1 MSTLPIESDSES
13 QEPPTKRPRQPKILV
28 ESSDSEETSEL
39 VLANQYRR
47 SVSSPISTIDLAR
60 DGRKRVMIIFNNHSN
75 PADIRV
81 AFADNAQ
88 MSEEMFGMISYSISA
103 MHFDPEAGLGST
115 FARDNPVIGSII
127 NGLLCS
133 IYRSSFPIERMGLS
147 GVVADKTYGKITKT
161 IVLFIA

>member
-1 MSTLPIESDSES
+1 MSTLPIDSDVEE
-13 QEPPTKRPRQPKILV
+13 QDPPCKRPKILV
-28 ESSDSEETSEL
+28 ESSDAEEASGL
-39 VLANQYRR
+39 RLAHHYRR
-47 SVSSPISTIDLAR
+47 SISSPISSIDLAR

-75 PADIRV
+75 PCDIRV

-103 MHFDPEAGLGST
+103 LHFDPDDGLGKT
-115 FARDNPVIGSII
+115 FARDNPVIGSTI

-133 IYRSSFPIERMGLS
+133 IYRTSFPIERMGLG

-161 IVLFIA
+161 IVLFLA